1 MRGCNSGCHGLRLV
15 PSYRC
20 SITTRHPAGRYLARA
35 RPAVSVRLRRSSE
48 WGGHTHPPL
57 HRASAP
63 KTLVCSECL
72 AVRPFAS
79 SLYRFQVCYLAV
91 GLIYPPLRL
100 RLCLGFWSLLARCSS
115 PHPRSVFHFRFLV
128 HSWLVRLR
136 GPASVQ
142 RSLARYPARPEG
154 IYFMHAPVSGQAHG
168 SAARSAA
175 ARRLYIAFHF
185 RFRASLHANS
195 NARVLDCLSSFP
207 DLLDFSFLF
216 QCREIPCRCCVR
228 DV

>member
-63 KTLVCSECL
+63 KTLDYIYCL

-79 SLYRFQVCYLAV
+79 SLYRFQVCSLAV
-91 GLIYPPLRL
+91 GLIYPPLRSGS
-100 RLCLGFWSLLARCSS
+100 CLGFWSLLARCSS

-142 RSLARYPARPEG
+142 LSLARYLPARWHPF
-154 IYFMHAPVSGQAHG
+154 YACACLGQAHG

-175 ARRLYIAFHF
+175 ARRLYISLHV
-185 RFRASLHANS
+185 RFSASL
-195 NARVLDCLSSFP
+195 
-207 DLLDFSFLF
+207 
-216 QCREIPCRCCVR
+216 Q
-228 DV
+228 